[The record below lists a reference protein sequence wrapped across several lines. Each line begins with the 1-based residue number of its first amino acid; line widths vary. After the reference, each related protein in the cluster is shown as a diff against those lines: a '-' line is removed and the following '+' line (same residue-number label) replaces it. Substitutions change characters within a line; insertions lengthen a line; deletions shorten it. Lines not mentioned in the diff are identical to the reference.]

1 MKNKY
6 EYKIS
11 DLNCLRSF
19 YSCKAQINMS
29 DYKADGKWSTKKYR
43 ERALE
48 VNLKLSHTKRFDL
61 DIAL

>member
-29 DYKADGKWSTKKYR
+29 DYKAAGKWSTKKNT
-43 ERALE
+43 ENVL
-48 VNLKLSHTKRFDL
+48 
-61 DIAL
+61 